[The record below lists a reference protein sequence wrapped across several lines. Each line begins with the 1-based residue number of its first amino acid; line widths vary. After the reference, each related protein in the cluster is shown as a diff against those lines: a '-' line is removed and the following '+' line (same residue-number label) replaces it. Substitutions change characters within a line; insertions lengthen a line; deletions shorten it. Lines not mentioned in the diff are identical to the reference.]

1 MEPWPADAASAAGG
15 APVCCA
21 REGDVVPSRIRGAPC
36 DTRIAVLLL
45 LITACVPGSKGPVR
59 RPPLAAAAVERS
71 VLAAIDPAADPCADF
86 YQYACGGWLAAVPP
100 PEDRPQIMRSF
111 TSMAARNRSLLVAVL
126 EREGD
131 EAWHRKASAFF
142 DSCMDVARI
151 ATAGLDPLTPWR
163 DEIDAA
169 EDLSTAFTAAAAL
182 RRVPGAS
189 PFFALGLERDP
200 ADPGRSVLLL
210 APGGF
215 VLPDARFYVDET
227 HRGLVDEYRRHV
239 ARMLELTGVRTARA
253 RSQARAIVEL
263 ERALARAAL
272 GIDPRGKES
281 QPRAAIRGRSALQ
294 ALDPRLPWDDY
305 FAALGAPELEAVA
318 VVSPAFVEGAGAA
331 LRGAKPETLRAY
343 LRWHLLHAV
352 AQRLGREFEEED
364 FAFESKLTGAIAR
377 PPRPERCA
385 DATLAALPD
394 LVSRAYVEAAFSGD
408 GRAVAAAMLDGII
421 ETFRVSLPRVAW
433 LSAASR
439 AAAAEKAASV
449 GRKVGHP
456 ESWPDDAT
464 PPVVRGRYLE
474 NALAAGAARL
484 ARELTAAGSPID
496 PEAWPLPANAMRG
509 YYDPRANDI
518 VLPAGLLQPPL
529 FDVSLPAAMRWG
541 AAGSMMAHEWTHAF
555 DAGGQLFD
563 ASGHLAPWSSE
574 ATQRGFGDA
583 LACLVDRYDRIE
595 AAPGLRVDGR
605 LTATE
610 NAADVGGIALAHR
623 AWQAEAGAAVD
634 APSPIPGL
642 DNQQLFFV
650 AYAQSWCASAQ
661 PGYDAAM
668 VRSDPRARP
677 RVRVNGPLAELP
689 AFRESFSC
697 PSRTPMAPEPVCQV
711 W

>member
-1 MEPWPADAASAAGG
+1 MPRGTRVAG
-15 APVCCA
+15 
-21 REGDVVPSRIRGAPC
+21 
-36 DTRIAVLLL
+36 LLL
-45 LITACVPGSKGPVR
+45 LILACVPGARGPVR

-111 TSMAARNRSLLVAVL
+111 TSMAARNRGLLVALL

-131 EAWHRKASAFF
+131 EDWHRKASAFF

-151 ATAGLDPLTPWR
+151 ATAGLHPLTPWR
-163 DEIDAA
+163 DAIDAA
-169 EDLSTAFTAAAAL
+169 DDLPAMFSAAAAL

-200 ADPGRSVLLL
+200 ADPKRSVMRL

-215 VLPDARFYVDET
+215 LLPDARFYIDESR
-227 HRGLVDEYRRHV
+227 RGLVDEYRRHV
-239 ARMLELTGVRTARA
+239 ARMLELTGVRGARA
-253 RSQARAIVEL
+253 RAQARAIIEL
-263 ERALARAAL
+263 EREFARATLAN
-272 GIDPRGKES
+272 GAHAEGSE
-281 QPRAAIRGRSALQ
+281 PRAAVRGRAALQ
-294 ALDPRLPWDDY
+294 ALDPLLPWDD
-305 FAALGAPELEAVA
+305 FFTALGAPELDAIAVG
-318 VVSPAFVEGAGAA
+318 STAFVEGAGTA
-331 LRGAKPETLRAY
+331 LRGAKAETLRAY
-343 LRWHLLHAV
+343 LHWHLLHAV

-364 FAFESKLTGAIAR
+364 FAFESKWTGAIAR

-394 LVSRAYVEAAFSGD
+394 LVGRAYVEASFSGD
-408 GRAVAAAMLDGII
+408 SRSVAAGMLDGIA
-421 ETFRVSLPRVAW
+421 EAFRVSLPRVAW
-433 LSAASR
+433 MSADSR
-439 AAAAEKAASV
+439 AVAAEKAASV

-456 ESWPDDAT
+456 EPWPDDDT
-464 PPVVRGRYLE
+464 PTVDPGRYLE
-474 NALAAGAARL
+474 NTLAAGAARL

-496 PEAWPLPANAMRG
+496 PDAWPLPANAMRG
-509 YYDPRANDI
+509 YYDPRSNEV

-563 ASGHLAPWSSE
+563 PSGRMAPWSSA
-574 ATQRGFGDA
+574 ATQRGFDDA

-605 LTATE
+605 LTAVE

-623 AWQAEAGAAVD
+623 AWQAEAGAAAG

-650 AYAQSWCASAQ
+650 AYAQAWCASAQ

-689 AFRESFSC
+689 AFREAFSC
-697 PSRTPMAPEPVCQV
+697 PSGAPMAPEPVCRV

>member
-1 MEPWPADAASAAGG
+1 MQVAA
-15 APVCCA
+15 P
-21 REGDVVPSRIRGAPC
+21 
-36 DTRIAVLLL
+36 LL
-45 LITACVPGSKGPVR
+45 LIAACLPGSPGPVR
-59 RPPLAAAAVERS
+59 RPPLAAPAVERA

-86 YQYACGGWLAAVPP
+86 YQYACGRWLAAVPP

-131 EAWHRKASAFF
+131 DAWHRKASAFF
-142 DSCMDVARI
+142 DSCMDVASI
-151 ATAGLDPLTPWR
+151 ATAGLHPLAPWR
-163 DEIDAA
+163 DEIEAA
-169 EDLSTAFTAAAAL
+169 EDLSAVFAAAAAL

-189 PFFALGLERDP
+189 PFFTLALERDP
-200 ADPGRSVLLL
+200 ADPARSVLLL

-215 VLPDARFYVDET
+215 LLPDARLYVDET
-227 HRGLVDEYRRHV
+227 RRGLVDEYRRHV
-239 ARMLELTGVRTARA
+239 ARMLELAGARSARA
-253 RSQARAIVEL
+253 RALARAIVEL
-263 ERALARAAL
+263 ERALATATLGIGPTDAASESRAA
-272 GIDPRGKES
+272 
-281 QPRAAIRGRSALQ
+281 ARGRDALQ
-294 ALDPRLPWDDY
+294 ALDPLLPWDDF

-318 VVSPAFVEGAGAA
+318 VVSPGFVESAGAA
-331 LRGAKPETLRAY
+331 LRAASPETLRAY
-343 LRWHLLHAV
+343 LQWHLLHAV

-394 LVSRAYVEAAFSGD
+394 LVGRAYVEAAFGGES
-408 GRAVAAAMLDGII
+408 RAVAAAMLDGIV
-421 ETFRVSLPRVAW
+421 EAFRLSLPHLAW
-433 LSAASR
+433 MSAGSR
-439 AAAAEKAASV
+439 AVAEEKMASV

-456 ESWPDDAT
+456 DPWPDDDT
-464 PPVVRGRYLE
+464 PPVRPGRYLE

-484 ARELTAAGSPID
+484 AQDLADAGAPLD
-496 PEAWPLPANAMRG
+496 PDAWPLPANAMRG
-509 YYDPRANDI
+509 FYDPRANEV

-529 FDVSLPAAMRWG
+529 FDVSLPPAMRWG

-563 ASGHLAPWSSE
+563 ASGRMAPWSSE
-574 ATQRGFGDA
+574 ATQHGFDA
-583 LACLVDRYDRIE
+583 ALECLVDRYDRIE

-605 LTATE
+605 LTAAE

-623 AWQAEAGAAVD
+623 AWQAEADAAVR

-642 DNQQLFFV
+642 DNEQLFFV
-650 AYAQSWCASAQ
+650 AYAQAWCASAQ

-677 RVRVNGPLAELP
+677 RVRVNGPLGELP
-689 AFRESFSC
+689 AFREAFSC
-697 PSRTPMAPEPVCQV
+697 PGGAPMAPEPVCRI